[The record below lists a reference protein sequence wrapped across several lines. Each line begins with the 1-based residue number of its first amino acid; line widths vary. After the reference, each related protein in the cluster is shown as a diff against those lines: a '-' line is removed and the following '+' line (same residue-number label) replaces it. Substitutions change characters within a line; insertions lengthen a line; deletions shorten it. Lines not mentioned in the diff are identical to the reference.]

1 MKKRRIQRS
10 QRECHMIYGMPCHT
24 QAQYPC
30 GLCFRMCKKV
40 FLNQF
45 GMKVKPATTLNCNK
59 RKASIAIN
67 QSPQNLQFDSLQPG
81 ISSESITIAL
91 NKTLT
96 NVPPTKLS
104 PFKLMRTASQEM
116 LMWQVVTD
124 AFGSWLRYA
133 QESINIFF
141 CPT

>member
-1 MKKRRIQRS
+1 MKKRRNQRN
-10 QRECHMIYGMPCHT
+10 QRECHMTYGMPCHT
-24 QAQYPC
+24 QAQYPS
-30 GLCFRMCKKV
+30 GLCFRMCKTV
-40 FLNQF
+40 FLNRF
-45 GMKVKPATTLNCNK
+45 GMKVKTASPLDCNK
-59 RKASIAIN
+59 RIASIAIN
-67 QSPQNLQFDSLQPG
+67 QSQNLQIDSLQPS
-81 ISSESITIAL
+81 ISSESITFAL